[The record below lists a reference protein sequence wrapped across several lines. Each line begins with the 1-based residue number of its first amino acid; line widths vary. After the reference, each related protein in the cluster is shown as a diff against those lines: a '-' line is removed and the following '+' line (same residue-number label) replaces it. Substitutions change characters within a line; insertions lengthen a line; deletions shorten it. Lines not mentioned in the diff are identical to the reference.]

1 MFSSFFLLSLQLAA
15 AHEPSSDVGFI
26 IKLGGEVI
34 SADQLQT
41 SKYEFSGKPISL
53 DVINAD
59 IHSLIRLFSAHS
71 GQNFIIA
78 EGVQGEVSAQIENAP
93 WDQALAAI
101 LSSQEL
107 VAVNIGEI
115 IVIQQR

>member
-1 MFSSFFLLSLQLAA
+1 MFSSFFVISLHLASA
-15 AHEPSSDVGFI
+15 QESSSDEAII

-34 SADQLQT
+34 SADELRASQHQ
-41 SKYEFSGKPISL
+41 FSGKPISL
-53 DVINAD
+53 DVLNAD

-78 EGVQGEVSAQIENAP
+78 EGVQGKVSARIENAP

-101 LSSQEL
+101 LSSQGL

-115 IVIQQR
+115 IIIQ